1 MALTCVAL
9 LLASCSSGAAP
20 ASGPA
25 ATATPPTAAK
35 PALAPTANT
44 GAATA
49 TGSTRQFSIG
59 LAAGKVGNPGARE
72 IYAGFTS
79 EARKLGMTVKI
90 NDADLDLN
98 KQISDIDQ
106 FTNQKV
112 DAIAIHLIGDPT
124 AVQGAVAK
132 AQAQGIHIFSFDQD
146 EVFPNTDI
154 LAYQNT
160 ADEGRLS
167 AAYIAQQLNDKGTV
181 IVTGGP
187 PVPVLERRYNAAV
200 QELKNHPNI
209 TVLPRQDII
218 PDDAA
223 GGRQVGEQ
231 LLAKYQNLDAIWTE
245 NDEIAQGVGAA
256 VRASGRKIIVTGI
269 NGDQEGIDAINQG
282 TVAATWDSL
291 GTDFGTKAA
300 DAAFKILSGETP
312 NSALPIRIFPT
323 PIPYTKDNV
332 SQWVPPEQ
340 RVPYPEELRGR

>member
-1 MALTCVAL
+1 MGRLFVRHRIALTATAL
-9 LLASCSSGAAP
+9 VLAGCSGASA
-20 ASGPA
+20 PA
-25 ATATPPTAAK
+25 AT
-35 PALAPTANT
+35 PAL
-44 GAATA
+44 TA
-49 TGSTRQFSIG
+49 TSAPAPATGGGGTASKQFTIG

-90 NDADLDLN
+90 NDANLDVN

-112 DAIAIHLIGDPT
+112 DAIAIHLIGDPK
-124 AVQGAVAK
+124 AVQGAVSK
-132 AQAQGIHIFSFDQD
+132 AQAQGIHIFSFDEE
-146 EVFPNTDI
+146 EVFPNI
-154 LAYQNT
+154 EVLAYQNT
-160 ADEGRLS
+160 AEEGKQS
-167 AAYIAQQLNDKGTV
+167 AAYIAKQLNDKGSV

-200 QELKNHPNI
+200 EEFKKHPNI

-256 VRASGRKIIVTGI
+256 VKAAGRKVIVTGI
-269 NGDQEGIDAINQG
+269 NGDQEGIDAIKQG
-282 TVAATWDSL
+282 TMDATWDSL
-291 GTDFGTKAA
+291 GTDFGMKAA
-300 DAAFKILSGETP
+300 DAAFKILGGETP
-312 NSALPIRIFPT
+312 KTSLPVRIFPT
-323 PIPYTKDNV
+323 PILYTKDNV
-332 SQWVPPEQ
+332 NQWVPPEL
-340 RVPYPEELRGR
+340 RVPYPGELKGA